1 MAKYILLPPV
11 ETRKFHEN
19 DDNWLTFIYIT
30 DVSSQKIREKSKNPE
45 FLLDAVINLIT
56 EMEVD
61 KFLSFHYSS
70 SRIDL
75 LWLWRR
81 TEICYGVLFSSFVD
95 LAGDDYS
102 TRVQRFQIEKTMA
115 VFLILKLI
123 NTVFKISLDL
133 NFDTNDV
140 KLYSIPFFI
149 LSSFNFIS

>member
-1 MAKYILLPPV
+1 MYFATCWKQGNVTKKMKIGLPFLYHCFITK
-11 ETRKFHEN
+11 TRGK
-19 DDNWLTFIYIT
+19 
-30 DVSSQKIREKSKNPE
+30 KSGNPE
-45 FLLDAVINLIT
+45 FLVDAVNNLIT

-115 VFLILKLI
+115 VFLTLNLYQHCVPKLVAFENSI
-123 NTVFKISLDL
+123 RIRKKVVFAH
-133 NFDTNDV
+133 F
-140 KLYSIPFFI
+140 
-149 LSSFNFIS
+149 

>member
-1 MAKYILLPPV
+1 MKIGLPFLYHCFITK
-11 ETRKFHEN
+11 TRGK
-19 DDNWLTFIYIT
+19 
-30 DVSSQKIREKSKNPE
+30 KSGNPE
-45 FLLDAVINLIT
+45 FLVDAVNNLIT

-115 VFLILKLI
+115 VFLTLNLYQHCIH
-123 NTVFKISLDL
+123 KISRFWK
-133 NFDTNDV
+133 FDTNTTKSCFYAFLILFRAEKV
-140 KLYSIPFFI
+140 INFFW
-149 LSSFNFIS
+149 LR

>member
-1 MAKYILLPPV
+1 MKIGLPFLYHCFITK
-11 ETRKFHEN
+11 TRGK
-19 DDNWLTFIYIT
+19 
-30 DVSSQKIREKSKNPE
+30 KSGNPE
-45 FLLDAVINLIT
+45 FLVDAVNNLIT

-115 VFLILKLI
+115 VFL
-123 NTVFKISLDL
+123 TL
-133 NFDTNDV
+133 N
-140 KLYSIPFFI
+140 LYQHCVPKSVLFENSIQIRKKVVLRIWNFFWRRKN
-149 LSSFNFIS
+149 SFNFFLAVFIS

>member
-1 MAKYILLPPV
+1 MMKIGLPFLYHCFITK
-11 ETRKFHEN
+11 TRGK
-19 DDNWLTFIYIT
+19 
-30 DVSSQKIREKSKNPE
+30 KSGNPE
-45 FLLDAVINLIT
+45 FLVDAVNNLIT

-133 NFDTNDV
+133 NYDTNDV
-140 KLYSIPFFI
+140 NLYSIPFLI